1 MRQNNKKRYLFA
13 LLPFLLLVGMFELV
27 PVATVIVKSF
37 LPEGGGIGFTMEHY
51 VNIFTKKLYQMAII
65 NSLVVSI
72 LSSLVGIL
80 VAFAGAKA
88 AYTAGGRAKKL
99 FMSVLN
105 MVSNFSGVP
114 LAFAYI
120 ILFGNVGIMTMVGKR
135 YGIQVLADFPL
146 YTIWGLLLIYVYFQ
160 IPLSALLLIP
170 AFDSIKKEWKEAV
183 SLLGGK
189 ESTFW
194 LKVGVPVLMPS
205 ILGTFSVL
213 FANAIAAYATAYA
226 LLMNNLSILPIRISE
241 QFVGDV
247 VQRPQFGSALA
258 VVLMALMVLS
268 IWVQERLLQRQKGR
282 KKRYEPR

>member
-1 MRQNNKKRYLFA
+1 MKQENKKLYLLA
-13 LLPFLLLVGMFELV
+13 LLPFLLLVGMFELI
-27 PVATVIVKSF
+27 PIATVIVKSF
-37 LPEGGGIGFTMEHY
+37 LPEGGGSGFTLEHY
-51 VNIFTKKLYQMAII
+51 ASIFSKKLYQMAIV
-65 NSLVVSI
+65 NSLMVSI
-72 LSSLVGIL
+72 LSSLIGIA
-80 VAFAGAKA
+80 VAFVGAKA
-88 AYTAGGRAKKL
+88 AYTTGGKAKKL
-99 FMSVLN
+99 FMSILN

-120 ILFGNVGIMTMVGKR
+120 ILFGNVGIMTMVGKT
-135 YGIQVLADFPL
+135 YGIQVLAEFPL
-146 YTIWGLLLIYVYFQ
+146 YTIWGLLLTYVYFQ
-160 IPLSALLLIP
+160 IPLSTLLLIP

-183 SLLGGK
+183 SLLGGGGT
-189 ESTFW
+189 TFW
-194 LKVGVPVLMPS
+194 LKVGIPVLMPS

-268 IWVQERLLQRQKGR
+268 IWMQERLLHMQKGGKAR
-282 KKRYEPR
+282 S